1 MASRFFNEEWLLIAI
16 ITDSTCDIP
25 AALINK
31 YRIKIVPHVIIRGEE
46 EFGDRLDLS
55 PQAFYQRL
63 AVDLQ
68 RSTTSQAGVGD
79 FLDAIRAV
87 KAGGAT
93 GAVILTVSSA
103 MSGAYHMACQA
114 AEKAAVPVSV
124 VDSKG
129 PTMSLGWQMLAAA
142 RANDEGANRV
152 AIAEKVAGVRSR
164 LVQIVAME
172 SLVYLQPGGRI
183 GDAAKW
189 VRILFN
195 LKPVVSINHQTGKVE
210 PVGLARTQKAMV
222 RMLNNKFFKGIG
234 EGDRLRIAVLHGDAL
249 EEAQELAER
258 IQRPAIRSQG
268 VEP

>member
-1 MASRFFNEEWLLIAI
+1 MI
-16 ITDSTCDIP
+16 IW
-25 AALINK
+25 
-31 YRIKIVPHVIIRGEE
+31 GEE

-79 FLDAIRAV
+79 FLDAIRAA

-114 AEKAAVPVSV
+114 AEKADMPVSV

-129 PTMSLGWQMLAAA
+129 PTMSLGWQVLAAA
-142 RANDEGANRV
+142 RARNEGASRKEIVKRV
-152 AIAEKVAGVRSR
+152 AEVRSW

-172 SLVYLQPGGRI
+172 SLTYLQNGVALG
-183 GDAAKW
+183 
-189 VRILFN
+189 
-195 LKPVVSINHQTGKVE
+195 
-210 PVGLARTQKAMV
+210 
-222 RMLNNKFFKGIG
+222 MLPRGW
-234 EGDRLRIAVLHGDAL
+234 
-249 EEAQELAER
+249 ELC
-258 IQRPAIRSQG
+258 
-268 VEP
+268 